1 MFNRWFDKVMRR
13 VHGTHPFLEDQR
25 DLGNPAVLR
34 GNPSISNKK
43 IFYFY
48 ITIHSINKFFQAFF
62 EKAHQATM
70 RNERSSGLY
79 DSWMQDYIARYDIFF

>member
-34 GNPSISNKK
+34 GNPSISNKSLK
-43 IFYFY
+43 SFLILHNYTF
-48 ITIHSINKFFQAFF
+48 N
-62 EKAHQATM
+62 
-70 RNERSSGLY
+70 
-79 DSWMQDYIARYDIFF
+79 